1 MLLEEKIDEERRR
14 RRRRK
19 RDREGGVGDMG
30 VGVIDYMMREMCE
43 ASSDGEDQSTTMH
56 LIIM

>member
-1 MLLEEKIDEERRR
+1 MK

-19 RDREGGVGDMG
+19 RDREGGVGDTG

-43 ASSDGEDQSTTMH
+43 ASSDGEDQSTAMY
-56 LIIM
+56 LIII

>member
-1 MLLEEKIDEERRR
+1 MPPEGEKEERERCV
-14 RRRRK
+14 
-19 RDREGGVGDMG
+19 GVTV

-56 LIIM
+56 QIIM

>member
-1 MLLEEKIDEERRR
+1 MLLEEKIDEE